1 MKITDLLLEQ
11 PGPSKAIIN
20 SILIN
25 SGVENSPSR
34 DQIVNDITTKYYPR
48 FKQIQN
54 GLKLGIP
61 QVDTFLRHFSGDHDT
76 IKFESD
82 LKDITKYNIEQL
94 KFLIGEYTTEPQDG
108 DDVSQNSE
116 LLSKTK
122 FNEET
127 AEISKKLWYDE
138 PSAKINLPG
147 FRVYQPMNQSDAVKF
162 GWYEEKLM
170 NELRPGWHAWCITWR
185 SGSNRWGSYRK
196 DGGTFYFVI
205 DESKFESEDTE
216 VKKYYLCAIQ
226 VFSKERYHATGYEIT
241 DIKNPGEVGKTWGE
255 IVAIYP
261 QLSEYKDVLQ
271 PLKFSNNELEA
282 QNTVAKINEREGD
295 MYEFSR
301 MDRVYKKQYID
312 AMLKIQKPNSWDF
325 MDQKLRELY
334 IVLTPAG
341 DFRNRF
347 PNFEILRAVKKYGL
361 GKLLNDEMI
370 KKDRNEGIK
379 SLSEYL
385 NKDLRLQEE
394 RAGIVNESII
404 LYKTIQKKYGLWNNI
419 TSDWLEKNG
428 NVYDPSY
435 DKIEEE
441 IIENP
446 KTKERFYVDK
456 YSTNDNDYFVAI
468 TPLLDVDSYFLSKN
482 AWEGIKDKFKTEGT
496 ELDADTAQDIN
507 EFKKGL

>member
-1 MKITDLLLEQ
+1 
-11 PGPSKAIIN
+11 
-20 SILIN
+20 
-25 SGVENSPSR
+25 
-34 DQIVNDITTKYYPR
+34 
-48 FKQIQN
+48 
-54 GLKLGIP
+54 
-61 QVDTFLRHFSGDHDT
+61 
-76 IKFESD
+76 
-82 LKDITKYNIEQL
+82 
-94 KFLIGEYTTEPQDG
+94 
-108 DDVSQNSE
+108 
-116 LLSKTK
+116 
-122 FNEET
+122 
-127 AEISKKLWYDE
+127 
-138 PSAKINLPG
+138 
-147 FRVYQPMNQSDAVKF
+147 MNQSDAVKF
-162 GWYEEKLM
+162 GWYEEKLL

-334 IVLTPAG
+334 IVLTPGG